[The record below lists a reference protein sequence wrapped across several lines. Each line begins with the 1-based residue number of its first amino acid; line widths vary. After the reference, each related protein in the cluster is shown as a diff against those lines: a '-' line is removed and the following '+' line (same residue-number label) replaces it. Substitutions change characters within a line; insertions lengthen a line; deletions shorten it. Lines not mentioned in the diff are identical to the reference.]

1 MTQTRRILSK
11 TSKACIK
18 QPTIVAKSKIQKTLY
33 ARSCAR
39 ACESPEIALP
49 NYNLSD
55 GARAVGKSAPGGPL
69 HPHPTSYAAYTPVD
83 REVFDHRLT
92 DRLPSFVRYS
102 LFFAQRTVVARVHRC
117 QNSKNGTY
125 CGETL
130 QIIRY
135 FDVQLTA
142 NECVAPNGESCWTS
156 LV

>member
-83 REVFDHRLT
+83 QEVFDHTLT

-102 LFFAQRTVVARVHRC
+102 LFGPNEQWSPESTDVKIQRMELIVERHY
-117 QNSKNGTY
+117 K
-125 CGETL
+125 L
-130 QIIRY
+130 LDI
-135 FDVQLTA
+135 LTC
-142 NECVAPNGESCWTS
+142 N
-156 LV
+156 